1 MKHFVLFSMLLIA
14 ASVIVL
20 AINPYFNPNPM
31 EGFESEPME
40 PMEPM
45 EPNPVPATFSN
56 AAAADGTSDQDHL
69 MYNTLNKQE
78 RLSKTLESQIN
89 DGNNSN
95 GVSPTTTKKNGIAT
109 SSSTIESFQGMSTTC
124 SDKCKEIKAA
134 DAIRGNCVNPKLPD
148 KNPDYSTKYCPA
160 FLPNDPLTYAQEC
173 AKCGYHKYSSECL
186 RYADPKDPNKC
197 TKYGSY
203 TPSQSSYMTCAENDP
218 ICNLFHGVGTQDDGT
233 SGNTGPTCSA
243 ANCAPKEVTV
253 GTNKCV
259 IPGCISMDSGMLPYP
274 MDFYGNDQ
282 INPCTG
288 KGASIKC
295 PAITP
300 GTFESYDSGGGS
312 GDPCYTT
319 GGKVDPAKFQ
329 SMNQVPICNRVKKQN
344 FVPSQPQQDQPQK
357 DQKKKDQKQQKYLEQ
372 QRPQKDQKQQR
383 PQQDLE
389 QQKYQ
394 RQKYL
399 ERRRQMKR
407 NNVPEPEPGTL
418 YLGIF

>member
-20 AINPYFNPNPM
+20 TLYTCTDAINTDNPM
-31 EGFESEPME
+31 EGFET
-40 PMEPM
+40 EPM
-45 EPNPVPATFSN
+45 EPNPVPATVSN

-89 DGNNSN
+89 GNSN
-95 GVSPTTTKKNGIAT
+95 GVSPTTTKKNGIA
-109 SSSTIESFQGMSTTC
+109 STGTIVESFQGMSTTC
-124 SDKCKEIKAA
+124 TDKCKSINAA

-148 KNPDYSTKYCPA
+148 NNPDYSTKYCPA
-160 FLPNDPLTYAQEC
+160 FLPNPNDPLTYAQEC
-173 AKCGYHKYSSECL
+173 ATCGYYKYSSECKKK
-186 RYADPKDPNKC
+186 ADPKDPNKC
-197 TKYGSY
+197 TQYGSY
-203 TPSQSSYMTCAENDP
+203 TPSQSSYMTCADDP
-218 ICNLFHGVGTQDDGT
+218 NCNLFHGVGTQDGT
-233 SGNTGPTCSA
+233 SESTGPTCLA
-243 ANCAPKEVTV
+243 ANCAPKEVTI
-253 GTNKCV
+253 GAKKCI

-288 KGASIKC
+288 KGANVKC

-300 GTFESYDSGGGS
+300 GTYESYDSAGGS
-312 GDPCYTT
+312 GDLCYTT
-319 GGKVDPAKFQ
+319 DGKVDPTKFQ
-329 SMNQVPICNRVKKQN
+329 SMNQVPICNRVTEHN
-344 FVPSQPQQDQPQK
+344 FVPSQPRQQK
-357 DQKKKDQKQQKYLEQ
+357 DQEQ
-372 QRPQKDQKQQR
+372 QPHQQQQSQQKDQKQQ
-383 PQQDLE
+383 
-389 QQKYQ
+389 QKYLERLQ
-394 RQKYL
+394 RQQKYL